1 MKAKSGFVL
10 REVVGEYIL
19 MPVGENIGHFN
30 GTIVMNDVAALV
42 WEKLQNPVSRD
53 DLLAAILDK
62 YSIWEDVAAADLDK
76 LLEKLKSYG
85 VIEED

>member
-53 DLLAAILDK
+53 DLLKAVQDEYEVEKA
-62 YSIWEDVAAADLDK
+62 VASADLDA
-76 LLEKLKSYG
+76 LLDTFRKYG
-85 VIEED
+85 VIEDE

>member
-19 MPVGENIGHFN
+19 MPAGENIGHFN

-62 YSIWEDVAAADLDK
+62 YSIWEEVAAADLDQ
-76 LLEKLKSYG
+76 LLEKLKDYG

>member
-30 GTIVMNDVAALV
+30 GTIIMNDVAALV

-53 DLLAAILDK
+53 DLLAAILDEF
-62 YSIWEDVAAADLDK
+62 SIWEDVAAADLDK
-76 LLEKLKSYG
+76 LLEKLKNYG

>member
-30 GTIVMNDVAALV
+30 GTIIMNDVAALV
-42 WEKLQNPVSRD
+42 WKKLQNPVSRD
-53 DLLAAILDK
+53 DLLAAILDEF
-62 YSIWEDVAAADLDK
+62 SIWEDVAAADLDK
-76 LLEKLKSYG
+76 LLEKLKNYG

>member
-53 DLLAAILDK
+53 DLLAAILDEF
-62 YSIWEDVAAADLDK
+62 SIWEDVAAADLDK
-76 LLEKLKSYG
+76 LLEKLKNYG